1 MQSLAE
7 ENYLKAIYKLTQIIA
22 DPSVSTQEIAREVG
36 TRPASVT
43 AMLRKLARK
52 GMVDHQKYHGVR
64 LTKDGQAKALDL
76 IRKHRLWEVFLA
88 EKLGFA
94 WDQVHE
100 LAEQLE
106 HVGSAELVERLDRYL
121 GSPRFDPHG
130 DPIPNEQGRFTLR
143 SQRSLAAI
151 NAPGHTHTLVG
162 VRLHEPQFLRYLSG
176 LQLQPGAEFE
186 ILSIQAYDRSYH
198 LRIPGSE
205 PVWISHQTAQELI
218 VKS

>member
-43 AMLRKLARK
+43 SMLRKLARK
-52 GMVDHQKYHGVR
+52 GLVDHQKYYGVR
-64 LTKDGQAKALDL
+64 LTRDGQAKALDL

-94 WDQVHE
+94 WDQVHD

-106 HVGSAELVERLDRYL
+106 HVGSSELVERLDRYL
-121 GSPRFDPHG
+121 GNPRFDPHG
-130 DPIPNEQGRFTLR
+130 DPIPNELGRFTLR

-151 NAPGHTHTLVG
+151 SDPGHTYTLVG

-176 LQLQPGAEFE
+176 LRLQPGAEFE
-186 ILSIQAYDRSYH
+186 ILSIQAYDRSYR
-198 LRIPGSE
+198 LQIPGSE
-205 PVWISHQTAQELI
+205 PVWISHQTAQELF